1 LRGGRWRRG
10 SAASTKAA
18 ADRAGQ
24 DFFDFDF
31 DLRLGERFFV
41 DLRLV
46 DLRVEDLRLGDD
58 LRDFFED
65 FFFGAFAPER
75 RASESP
81 IAIAC
86 LRLFTFFPER
96 PLLSLPRFISCI
108 AFFTFLRDFL
118 PYLAAMES
126 PPLSV
131 NGDAVAGALGDDRI
145 LAALRVAH
153 NLGARALG

>member
-1 LRGGRWRRG
+1 MKR
-10 SAASTKAA
+10 A

-24 DFFDFDF
+24 DFFDLDFDF
-31 DLRLGERFFV
+31 DLRLDERFFV
-41 DLRLV
+41 DLR
-46 DLRVEDLRLGDD
+46 VEDFRLEDFRPVDD

-65 FFFGAFAPER
+65 FFEDFFLGALAPER
-75 RASESP
+75 RASDSP
-81 IAIAC
+81 IAMAC

-96 PLLSLPRFISCI
+96 PLFSLPRFISCI

-131 NGDAVAGALGDDRI
+131 NGDAVAWRRGDDRI
-145 LAALRVAH
+145 LVALRAPH
-153 NLGARALG
+153 NLGMPALG